1 MRLFQ
6 FIVLLL
12 ALVFQGKAQH
22 DLRDPGFVTLLSL
35 PASTNAPAAWRPSD
49 EGTNCFFWFSG
60 GSNAALSGA
69 NITFI
74 TNIVGTNVWTAVSD
88 PAQTNLGSRIGIIC
102 DSGDYFDFA
111 NIFNISSNT
120 PLTFVFTVA
129 NYQASGATF
138 NTMWSYGPSVAN
150 QRFQLGTPANSS
162 NMAFRAASPMN
173 SVPTQPILSST
184 TNVLSWAWAGTG
196 TATNG
201 LWSYLNGGSASTYL
215 GGPSQ
220 WAAPQTGRI
229 NNYTGGSQ
237 SPTAITYGEFMVFY
251 GTNTVIRQKA
261 EGYAAWANGS
271 QDMLDAGHPYKTGPP

>member
-1 MRLFQ
+1 MRRLVF
-6 FIVLLL
+6 LLL
-12 ALVFQGKAQH
+12 CLVSLASSAQH

-35 PASTNAPAAWRPSD
+35 PASTNPPVAWKPSD
-49 EGTNCFFWFSG
+49 EGTNCFLWFSG

-69 NITFI
+69 NIVRL
-74 TNIVGTNVWTAVSD
+74 TNIVNTNVWTAVSD
-88 PAQTNLGSRIGIIC
+88 PAQTNLGNRIGIIC

-120 PLTFVFTVA
+120 PMTFVFTVA

-138 NTMWSYGPSVAN
+138 NTTWSYGPSVAN

-162 NMAFRAASPMN
+162 NMAFRASTPMT
-173 SVPTQPILSST
+173 SLPLQPILSST
-184 TNVLSWAWAGTG
+184 TNTLSWTWGGSGLAGTDMV
-196 TATNG
+196 
-201 LWSYLNGGSASTYL
+201 SHLNGASGSVYL
-215 GGPSQ
+215 LGPSQ

-271 QDMLDAGHPYKTGPP
+271 QDMLDAGHPYKSGPP